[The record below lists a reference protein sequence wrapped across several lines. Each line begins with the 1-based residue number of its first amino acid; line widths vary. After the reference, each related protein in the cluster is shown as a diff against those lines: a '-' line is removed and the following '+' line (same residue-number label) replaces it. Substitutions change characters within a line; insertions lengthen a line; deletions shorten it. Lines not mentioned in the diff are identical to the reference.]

1 MNNTESQTPINSFTL
16 AELID
21 LAGEQRQGLMR
32 ECITAS
38 SDSQMQVFRFP
49 CRIDAF
55 IIGVGTEGETSVSF
69 NLHEFKL
76 KKDSIFIFTPKN
88 VLQVNSQQYFK
99 ADVIAISP
107 DFMRRINIDI
117 KNMMPLFLKFVE
129 NPALTLTPEESRSMR
144 GMIAQIERE
153 TRGPET
159 HFSFDIVSGLIAA
172 TIYKVGDIMY
182 HYLAEHP
189 EGQNN
194 SHNRAEE
201 YFKQFTHL
209 LGEHFREERSVG
221 FYARQLCITPKYLT
235 TLIKR
240 ISGQSVSEWIDNYV
254 ILEAKTLLKY
264 STMSIQEIAYY
275 LNFPNQSAAT
285 SSATRACRPRSTR
298 RRTDKGQHPAE
309 HTRRGMSGRGMFDNA
324 YPTVCTPACIR
335 NPGRST
341 APGFVVAKPRQKGYP
356 TPKLSA
362 VFFQRRL

>member
-159 HFSFDIVSGLIAA
+159 HFSFDIVSGLIAT

-235 TLIKR
+235 TLI
-240 ISGQSVSEWIDNYV
+240 SGQSVSEWIDNYV

-275 LNFPNQSAAT
+275 LNFPNQSFFGSYFKRNT
-285 SSATRACRPRSTR
+285 
-298 RRTDKGQHPAE
+298 
-309 HTRRGMSGRGMFDNA
+309 GMSPSQYKAQN
-324 YPTVCTPACIR
+324 
-335 NPGRST
+335 
-341 APGFVVAKPRQKGYP
+341 
-356 TPKLSA
+356 
-362 VFFQRRL
+362 

>member
-21 LAGEQRQGLMR
+21 LAGVQRQGLMR

-69 NLHEFKL
+69 NLHEFRL
-76 KKDSIFIFTPKN
+76 KKDSMFIFTPKN
-88 VLQVNSQQYFK
+88 ILQVNSQQYFK

-129 NPALTLTPEESRSMR
+129 NPTLALTPEESRSMR

-275 LNFPNQSAAT
+275 LNFPNQSFFGSYFKRNT
-285 SSATRACRPRSTR
+285 
-298 RRTDKGQHPAE
+298 
-309 HTRRGMSGRGMFDNA
+309 GMSPSQYKAQN
-324 YPTVCTPACIR
+324 
-335 NPGRST
+335 
-341 APGFVVAKPRQKGYP
+341 
-356 TPKLSA
+356 
-362 VFFQRRL
+362 

>member
-38 SDSQMQVFRFP
+38 SDSQMQLFRFP

-69 NLHEFKL
+69 NLHEFRL
-76 KKDSIFIFTPKN
+76 KKDSMFIFTPKN
-88 VLQVNSQQYFK
+88 ILQVNSQQYFK

-129 NPALTLTPEESRSMR
+129 NPTLALTPEESRSMR

-275 LNFPNQSAAT
+275 LNFPNQSFFGSYFKRNT
-285 SSATRACRPRSTR
+285 
-298 RRTDKGQHPAE
+298 
-309 HTRRGMSGRGMFDNA
+309 GMSPSQYKAQN
-324 YPTVCTPACIR
+324 
-335 NPGRST
+335 
-341 APGFVVAKPRQKGYP
+341 
-356 TPKLSA
+356 
-362 VFFQRRL
+362 

>member
-69 NLHEFKL
+69 NLHEFRL
-76 KKDSIFIFTPKN
+76 KKDSMFIFTPKN
-88 VLQVNSQQYFK
+88 ILQVNSQQYFK

-129 NPALTLTPEESRSMR
+129 NPTLALTPEESRSMR

-221 FYARQLCITPKYLT
+221 FYASQLCITPKYLT

-275 LNFPNQSAAT
+275 LNFPNQSFFGSYFKRNT
-285 SSATRACRPRSTR
+285 
-298 RRTDKGQHPAE
+298 
-309 HTRRGMSGRGMFDNA
+309 GMSPSQYKAQN
-324 YPTVCTPACIR
+324 
-335 NPGRST
+335 
-341 APGFVVAKPRQKGYP
+341 
-356 TPKLSA
+356 
-362 VFFQRRL
+362 

>member
-69 NLHEFKL
+69 NLHEFRL
-76 KKDSIFIFTPKN
+76 KKDSMFIFTPKN
-88 VLQVNSQQYFK
+88 ILQVNSQQYFK
-99 ADVIAISP
+99 ADVIAISS

-129 NPALTLTPEESRSMR
+129 NPTLALTPEESRSMR

-189 EGQNN
+189 EEQNN

-275 LNFPNQSAAT
+275 LNFPNQSFFGSYFKRNT
-285 SSATRACRPRSTR
+285 
-298 RRTDKGQHPAE
+298 
-309 HTRRGMSGRGMFDNA
+309 GMSPSQYKAQN
-324 YPTVCTPACIR
+324 
-335 NPGRST
+335 
-341 APGFVVAKPRQKGYP
+341 
-356 TPKLSA
+356 
-362 VFFQRRL
+362 

>member
-69 NLHEFKL
+69 NLHEFRL
-76 KKDSIFIFTPKN
+76 KKDSMFIFTPKN
-88 VLQVNSQQYFK
+88 ILQVNTQQYFK

-129 NPALTLTPEESRSMR
+129 NPTLALTPEESRSMR

-189 EGQNN
+189 EEQNN

-221 FYARQLCITPKYLT
+221 FYAHQLCITPKYLT

-275 LNFPNQSAAT
+275 LNFPNQSFFGSYFKRNT
-285 SSATRACRPRSTR
+285 
-298 RRTDKGQHPAE
+298 
-309 HTRRGMSGRGMFDNA
+309 GMSPSQYKAQN
-324 YPTVCTPACIR
+324 
-335 NPGRST
+335 
-341 APGFVVAKPRQKGYP
+341 
-356 TPKLSA
+356 
-362 VFFQRRL
+362 

>member
-69 NLHEFKL
+69 NLHEFRL
-76 KKDSIFIFTPKN
+76 KKDSMFIFTPKN
-88 VLQVNSQQYFK
+88 ILQVNSQQYFK

-201 YFKQFTHL
+201 YFKQFAHL

-275 LNFPNQSAAT
+275 LNFPNQSFFGSYFKRNT
-285 SSATRACRPRSTR
+285 
-298 RRTDKGQHPAE
+298 
-309 HTRRGMSGRGMFDNA
+309 GMSPSQYKAQN
-324 YPTVCTPACIR
+324 
-335 NPGRST
+335 
-341 APGFVVAKPRQKGYP
+341 
-356 TPKLSA
+356 
-362 VFFQRRL
+362 

>member
-38 SDSQMQVFRFP
+38 SDSQMQLFRFP

-69 NLHEFKL
+69 NLHEFRL
-76 KKDSIFIFTPKN
+76 KKDSMFIFTPKN
-88 VLQVNSQQYFK
+88 ILQVNSQQYFK

-129 NPALTLTPEESRSMR
+129 NPTLALTPEESRSMR

-189 EGQNN
+189 EEQNN

-275 LNFPNQSAAT
+275 LNFPNQSFFGSYFKRNT
-285 SSATRACRPRSTR
+285 
-298 RRTDKGQHPAE
+298 
-309 HTRRGMSGRGMFDNA
+309 GMSPSQYKAQN
-324 YPTVCTPACIR
+324 
-335 NPGRST
+335 
-341 APGFVVAKPRQKGYP
+341 
-356 TPKLSA
+356 
-362 VFFQRRL
+362 

>member
-69 NLHEFKL
+69 NLHELRL
-76 KKDSIFIFTPKN
+76 KKDSMFIFTPKN
-88 VLQVNSQQYFK
+88 ILQVNSQQYFK

-129 NPALTLTPEESRSMR
+129 NPTLALTPEESRSMR

-275 LNFPNQSAAT
+275 LNFPNQSFFGSYFKHNT
-285 SSATRACRPRSTR
+285 
-298 RRTDKGQHPAE
+298 
-309 HTRRGMSGRGMFDNA
+309 GMSPSQYKAQN
-324 YPTVCTPACIR
+324 
-335 NPGRST
+335 
-341 APGFVVAKPRQKGYP
+341 
-356 TPKLSA
+356 
-362 VFFQRRL
+362 

>member
-69 NLHEFKL
+69 NLHEFRL
-76 KKDSIFIFTPKN
+76 KKDSMFIFTPKN
-88 VLQVNSQQYFK
+88 ILQVNSQQYFK

-129 NPALTLTPEESRSMR
+129 NPTLALTPEESRSMR

-240 ISGQSVSEWIDNYV
+240 ISGQSVSEWIDYYV

-275 LNFPNQSAAT
+275 LNFPNQSFFGSYFKRNT
-285 SSATRACRPRSTR
+285 
-298 RRTDKGQHPAE
+298 
-309 HTRRGMSGRGMFDNA
+309 GMSPSQYKAQN
-324 YPTVCTPACIR
+324 
-335 NPGRST
+335 
-341 APGFVVAKPRQKGYP
+341 
-356 TPKLSA
+356 
-362 VFFQRRL
+362 

>member
-1 MNNTESQTPINSFTL
+1 MINSFTL
-16 AELID
+16 SQLIEMSGD
-21 LAGEQRQGLMR
+21 NRQGLMR
-32 ECITAS
+32 ECFTAS
-38 SDSQMQVFRFP
+38 SDNRMEIFRFP

-129 NPALTLTPEESRSMR
+129 NPALTLTPKESRSMR

-275 LNFPNQSAAT
+275 LNFPNQSFFGSYFKRNT
-285 SSATRACRPRSTR
+285 
-298 RRTDKGQHPAE
+298 
-309 HTRRGMSGRGMFDNA
+309 GMSPSQYKAQN
-324 YPTVCTPACIR
+324 
-335 NPGRST
+335 
-341 APGFVVAKPRQKGYP
+341 
-356 TPKLSA
+356 
-362 VFFQRRL
+362 

>member
-221 FYARQLCITPKYLT
+221 FYASQLCITPKYLT

-275 LNFPNQSAAT
+275 LNFPNQSFFGSYFKRNT
-285 SSATRACRPRSTR
+285 
-298 RRTDKGQHPAE
+298 
-309 HTRRGMSGRGMFDNA
+309 GMSPSQYKAQN
-324 YPTVCTPACIR
+324 
-335 NPGRST
+335 
-341 APGFVVAKPRQKGYP
+341 
-356 TPKLSA
+356 
-362 VFFQRRL
+362 

>member
-69 NLHEFKL
+69 NLHEFRL
-76 KKDSIFIFTPKN
+76 KKDSMFIFTPKN
-88 VLQVNSQQYFK
+88 ILQVNSQQYFK
-99 ADVIAISP
+99 ANVIAISP

-129 NPALTLTPEESRSMR
+129 NPTLALTPEESRSMR

-153 TRGPET
+153 THGPET

-275 LNFPNQSAAT
+275 LNFPNQSFFGSYFKRNT
-285 SSATRACRPRSTR
+285 
-298 RRTDKGQHPAE
+298 
-309 HTRRGMSGRGMFDNA
+309 GMSPSQYKAQN
-324 YPTVCTPACIR
+324 
-335 NPGRST
+335 
-341 APGFVVAKPRQKGYP
+341 
-356 TPKLSA
+356 
-362 VFFQRRL
+362 

>member
-189 EGQNN
+189 EEQNN

-240 ISGQSVSEWIDNYV
+240 ISGKSVSEWIDNYV

-264 STMSIQEIAYY
+264 SNMSVQEIAYY
-275 LNFPNQSAAT
+275 LNFPNQSFFGSYFKRNA
-285 SSATRACRPRSTR
+285 
-298 RRTDKGQHPAE
+298 
-309 HTRRGMSGRGMFDNA
+309 GMSPSQ
-324 YPTVCTPACIR
+324 YK
-335 NPGRST
+335 
-341 APGFVVAKPRQKGYP
+341 AKK
-356 TPKLSA
+356 
-362 VFFQRRL
+362 

>member
-69 NLHEFKL
+69 NLHEFRL
-76 KKDSIFIFTPKN
+76 KKDSMFIFTPIN
-88 VLQVNSQQYFK
+88 ILQVNSQQYFK

-129 NPALTLTPEESRSMR
+129 NPTLALTPEESRSMR

-275 LNFPNQSAAT
+275 LNFPNQSFFGSYFKRNT
-285 SSATRACRPRSTR
+285 
-298 RRTDKGQHPAE
+298 
-309 HTRRGMSGRGMFDNA
+309 GMSPSQYKAQN
-324 YPTVCTPACIR
+324 
-335 NPGRST
+335 
-341 APGFVVAKPRQKGYP
+341 
-356 TPKLSA
+356 
-362 VFFQRRL
+362 

>member
-69 NLHEFKL
+69 NLHEFRL
-76 KKDSIFIFTPKN
+76 KKDSMFIFTPKN
-88 VLQVNSQQYFK
+88 ILQVNSQQYFK

-129 NPALTLTPEESRSMR
+129 NPTLALTPEESRSMR

-240 ISGQSVSEWIDNYV
+240 ISGKSVSEWIDSYV

-264 STMSIQEIAYY
+264 SNMSVQEIAYY
-275 LNFPNQSAAT
+275 LNFPNQSFFGSYFKRNT
-285 SSATRACRPRSTR
+285 
-298 RRTDKGQHPAE
+298 
-309 HTRRGMSGRGMFDNA
+309 GMSPSQ
-324 YPTVCTPACIR
+324 YK
-335 NPGRST
+335 
-341 APGFVVAKPRQKGYP
+341 AKQ
-356 TPKLSA
+356 
-362 VFFQRRL
+362 

>member
-1 MNNTESQTPINSFTL
+1 MNNTENQTPINSFTL

-55 IIGVGTEGETSVSF
+55 VIGVGTEGETSVSF
-69 NLHEFKL
+69 NLHEFRL
-76 KKDSIFIFTPKN
+76 KKDSMFIFTPKN
-88 VLQVNSQQYFK
+88 ILQVNSQQYFK

-107 DFMRRINIDI
+107 NFMRRINIDI

-129 NPALTLTPEESRSMR
+129 NPTLALTPEESRSMR
-144 GMIAQIERE
+144 SMIAQIERE

-172 TIYKVGDIMY
+172 TIYKVGDILY

-209 LGEHFREERSVG
+209 LGEHFRQERSVG

-264 STMSIQEIAYY
+264 STMSVQEIAYY
-275 LNFPNQSAAT
+275 LNFPNQSFFGSYFKRNT
-285 SSATRACRPRSTR
+285 
-298 RRTDKGQHPAE
+298 
-309 HTRRGMSGRGMFDNA
+309 GMSPSQYKAQN
-324 YPTVCTPACIR
+324 
-335 NPGRST
+335 
-341 APGFVVAKPRQKGYP
+341 
-356 TPKLSA
+356 
-362 VFFQRRL
+362 

>member
-69 NLHEFKL
+69 NLHEFRL
-76 KKDSIFIFTPKN
+76 KKDSMFIFTPKN
-88 VLQVNSQQYFK
+88 ILQVNSQQYFK

-182 HYLAEHP
+182 HHLAEHP
-189 EGQNN
+189 EEQNN

-275 LNFPNQSAAT
+275 LNFPNQSFFGSYFKRNT
-285 SSATRACRPRSTR
+285 
-298 RRTDKGQHPAE
+298 
-309 HTRRGMSGRGMFDNA
+309 GMSPSQYKAQN
-324 YPTVCTPACIR
+324 
-335 NPGRST
+335 
-341 APGFVVAKPRQKGYP
+341 
-356 TPKLSA
+356 
-362 VFFQRRL
+362 

>member
-38 SDSQMQVFRFP
+38 SDSQMQIFRFP

-69 NLHEFKL
+69 NLHEFRL
-76 KKDSIFIFTPKN
+76 KKDSMFIFTPKN
-88 VLQVNSQQYFK
+88 ILQVNSQQYFK

-129 NPALTLTPEESRSMR
+129 NPTLALTPEESRAMR

-275 LNFPNQSAAT
+275 LNFPNQSFFGSYFKRNT
-285 SSATRACRPRSTR
+285 
-298 RRTDKGQHPAE
+298 
-309 HTRRGMSGRGMFDNA
+309 GMSPSQYKAQN
-324 YPTVCTPACIR
+324 
-335 NPGRST
+335 
-341 APGFVVAKPRQKGYP
+341 
-356 TPKLSA
+356 
-362 VFFQRRL
+362 

>member
-69 NLHEFKL
+69 NLHEFRL
-76 KKDSIFIFTPKN
+76 KKDSMFIFTPKN
-88 VLQVNSQQYFK
+88 ILQVNSQQYFK
-99 ADVIAISP
+99 ADVIAIST

-129 NPALTLTPEESRSMR
+129 NPTLALTPEESRSMR

-275 LNFPNQSAAT
+275 LNFPNQSFFGSYFKRNT
-285 SSATRACRPRSTR
+285 
-298 RRTDKGQHPAE
+298 
-309 HTRRGMSGRGMFDNA
+309 GMSPSQYKAQN
-324 YPTVCTPACIR
+324 
-335 NPGRST
+335 
-341 APGFVVAKPRQKGYP
+341 
-356 TPKLSA
+356 
-362 VFFQRRL
+362 